1 MSCWVVVPAAG
12 IGARMEARQP
22 KQYLTI
28 ADEPMI
34 VHTLKR
40 LASCHKVSAIVVVIA
55 QEDERW
61 PSIKLP
67 LRCPLY
73 TVIGGETRADSVMN
87 GLAYIQQKVS
97 DDPWVLVHDAARPC
111 IRMSDIES
119 LFQRCYDSD
128 VGGILGAPV
137 VDTIK
142 KVTTQHTIAKTVD
155 RAEVWRAL
163 TPQMFRLEMLRA
175 ALLQAQQSNDGITD
189 EASAIEAM
197 GYQPLMIQGH
207 ADNIKVTV
215 PDDLLIAEAILQQQ
229 RQCR

>member
-55 QEDERW
+55 QEDHWW
-61 PSIKLP
+61 PSIALS

-73 TVIGGETRADSVMN
+73 TVVGGETRTDSVMN

-111 IRMSDIES
+111 IRISDIES

-128 VGGILGAPV
+128 VGGILGSPV

-142 KVTTQHTIAKTVD
+142 QVTTQHTIAKTVD
-155 RAEVWRAL
+155 RAAVWRAL
-163 TPQMFRLEMLRA
+163 TPQMFRLKVLIA
-175 ALLQAQQSNDGITD
+175 ALLQAQQSNYGITD

-197 GYQPLMIQGH
+197 GYQPLMIEGH